1 LRYAWLTD
9 RAVLLHAGV
18 LAALL
23 AAQPVLSDYA
33 VLSLARVMVLAVYA
47 VGYNVL
53 FGYAGLLSLGHAMF
67 FAAGLYGAGLSA
79 AHLSFGAAGAFL
91 FGIGAG
97 LALSLAVGLIA
108 LRS

>member
-1 LRYAWLTD
+1 MTVHLAAD

-18 LAALL
+18 LAA
-23 AAQPVLSDYA
+23 ARGQPVVSDYA

-47 VGYNVL
+47 IGYNIL

-79 AHLSFGAAGAFL
+79 RFSHSAPRG
-91 FGIGAG
+91 
-97 LALSLAVGLIA
+97 
-108 LRS
+108 RSCSASAPGSSSPSRSA